1 MPTILDFEYRRLPYI
16 FLVMNLPQ
24 VEYFNYLAIPRI
36 EFQRNTDQIDA
47 EIEDQQNHVGTETPE
62 GAKIFLFPL
71 QCFID
76 LSQIRTHLIWRKN
89 KVNKNIYSYI
99 FRKNGRYLFLL
110 PLLKKTTSL
119 NGLKLILFS

>member
-1 MPTILDFEYRRLPYI
+1 MPTIPDFEYRRLPYI

-62 GAKIFLFPL
+62 GAKMFLFPL
-71 QCFID
+71 QCFIG
-76 LSQIRTHLIWRKN
+76 LS
-89 KVNKNIYSYI
+89 
-99 FRKNGRYLFLL
+99 
-110 PLLKKTTSL
+110 
-119 NGLKLILFS
+119 